1 MTVIERKRSADV
13 VAGSSST
20 PANMAPV
27 LHRAPPCF
35 WAVLDGESLNFVYLS
50 ASLHT
55 FLGSDRTTALF
66 SQSLFDYIHPE
77 EAHHA
82 RRDLASTFATKSFV
96 GSSIRCRLRRLD
108 HDKAGFQQIF
118 RRASES
124 QILLRGRSAQNLH
137 ESAERKLSLPTI
149 PDIIK
154 LRANGG
160 QALSPTAPSGLHQPM
175 PKRLRTILED
185 SVGSFVPTRD
195 GGVGQVA
202 DSSSSSGPGGLDD
215 ENDDNAYMIA
225 NIGLYL
231 VSARLLIMVCHYE
244 DPPPEG
250 RLPATVATAA
260 KQPRPD
266 KAEALSQAA
275 PAPTDQCSCAAG
287 TPTMADAERVQ
298 LLMSQIHKVDAIGGG
313 GSAPNK
319 DSNGGGGRGGGSSSL
334 SSRHVQIYSAS
345 TEQLLCAFPE
355 DAYRRIHGQSPS
367 DAAKGGAEL
376 RGLWQHCHDKQ
387 TKAHAASLLQGP
399 CIPNTNPI
407 RLELQVRTG
416 DTDALTDVQSLFF
429 RWGHLLFVCQQM
441 RGDNT
446 PELGAISV
454 DDNLLASYNLSTPP
468 SDDPARGGS
477 AHTQKP
483 GSIVGPVGDSGR
495 GAVRN
500 NPSPLNPAAASE
512 ARPFSLP
519 RAPASVVANLPPRTL
534 PTPAQ
539 NPTEP
544 VPPRRQSSHTLPPA
558 KTFEERRFSYPIQT
572 LYTERRPPP
581 LPIPQAHQQQYQY
594 QQQQQQLLPPP
605 VSQFTGVTPASAT
618 PGSGASHGSPVT
630 ASPGSRLM
638 EVRQRIIASARSS
651 GSLLGKGA
659 EGTQPTPTISPMSAG
674 IVQHTPVSLSP
685 APQPHSASAGYVHVN
700 MYPPDTGMWRWTHVQ
715 QPLSAQTLPPTP
727 NSCGP
732 GHPQLAYAQRPP
744 PPLALGRA
752 VHSPHPHFVH
762 GVHDQYHSPLGSAVA
777 SPSMVGPPSAHRDS
791 EKKTCKSCGTD
802 SSPEWRKGPTGHK
815 T

>member
-1 MTVIERKRSADV
+1 
-13 VAGSSST
+13 
-20 PANMAPV
+20 
-27 LHRAPPCF
+27 
-35 WAVLDGESLNFVYLS
+35 
-50 ASLHT
+50 
-55 FLGSDRTTALF
+55 
-66 SQSLFDYIHPE
+66 
-77 EAHHA
+77 
-82 RRDLASTFATKSFV
+82 
-96 GSSIRCRLRRLD
+96 
-108 HDKAGFQQIF
+108 
-118 RRASES
+118 SES

-298 LLMSQIHKVDAIGGG
+298 LLMSQIHKVDAIGAAQRSAGTSQRSNSLHGAGGG

-334 SSRHVQIYSAS
+334 SSRHVQIYSVS

-558 KTFEERRFSYPIQT
+558 KTFE
-572 LYTERRPPP
+572 
-581 LPIPQAHQQQYQY
+581 
-594 QQQQQQLLPPP
+594 
-605 VSQFTGVTPASAT
+605 
-618 PGSGASHGSPVT
+618 
-630 ASPGSRLM
+630 
-638 EVRQRIIASARSS
+638 
-651 GSLLGKGA
+651 
-659 EGTQPTPTISPMSAG
+659 
-674 IVQHTPVSLSP
+674 
-685 APQPHSASAGYVHVN
+685 
-700 MYPPDTGMWRWTHVQ
+700 
-715 QPLSAQTLPPTP
+715 
-727 NSCGP
+727 
-732 GHPQLAYAQRPP
+732 
-744 PPLALGRA
+744 
-752 VHSPHPHFVH
+752 
-762 GVHDQYHSPLGSAVA
+762 
-777 SPSMVGPPSAHRDS
+777 
-791 EKKTCKSCGTD
+791 
-802 SSPEWRKGPTGHK
+802 
-815 T
+815 